1 MIRYLAAGTL
11 VGFAIAA
18 APGSIWFLC
27 ARQSLERGWLSG
39 FVSGLGVATADG
51 LYAAIAIFGVAAA
64 IRLAAGRATWLE
76 LEGGLVLI
84 ALGMKMAGS
93 RVGNTRPRSPPE
105 ACWRPTWA
113 PSD

>member
-11 VGFAIAA
+11 VGFEI
-18 APGSIWFLC
+18 APGPIWFLC
-27 ARQSLERGWLSG
+27 ARQSIERGWLSG